1 MEYKFV
7 TILQWYPK
15 SNFIHENFL
24 SLYTLDTD
32 IVVSETCFLHFPFWD
47 CRKIRLFQLSEKN
60 LYFNAL
66 KKSAAFE
73 KKDLFG
79 LLDELK
85 ISHSSVLDP
94 EGKFAKLKVKLKSK
108 SKSRKVSICYLLCYC
123 INLRESLQLQ
133 SETRNGNLSV
143 KLHCRNMAYLD
154 HLV

>member
-7 TILQWYPK
+7 STLKWYPK

-32 IVVSETCFLHFPFWD
+32 IVVSETCFLHFTFWD
-47 CRKIRLFQLSEKN
+47 CRKIKLFQLSEKTS

-66 KKSAAFE
+66 KKRAAFE

-85 ISHSSVLDP
+85 IKHSSVLDP
-94 EGKFAKLKVKLKSK
+94 EGKFAKLKAKLKSK
-108 SKSRKVSICYLLCYC
+108 SKSKKSRKVLSKYMLLALWLYKSEKKRLAEKR
-123 INLRESLQLQ
+123 NQKRKAKREVVL
-133 SETRNGNLSV
+133 
-143 KLHCRNMAYLD
+143 
-154 HLV
+154 